1 MYCAMRLLFT
11 SILNQLM
18 KKYILTIVC
27 LLVIFSSNAQNF
39 ITGKITE
46 NETNSPIAF
55 VNISVLNSSR
65 GTNTDREGNFSL
77 ELDKGT
83 YQLFFSAVGY
93 SSKSQEITIKEG
105 KNNLNIVLNVN
116 TQTLGEVM
124 VTANKREE
132 DIIKVS
138 TSITSLSAK
147 KIEDTRTWAL
157 GGLTALVPN
166 YTYQELGVPF
176 QQVQSIRGIQV
187 FSENPAVSTYIDD
200 VNNIDI
206 LANGFVFTDIER
218 IEVLRGP
225 QGTLFGRNAM
235 GGVINIITKKPTN
248 KTTGFAE
255 VGAGNLGLQR
265 HSLGFKTPIIKDK
278 LFIGVNGLFQT
289 RDGYWKNDTTRT
301 GATDGSANGKRVG
314 GEKNLY
320 GNMYLKWLP
329 TKRLSLTLN
338 LKGQRD
344 WSNNTGFFVSQADR
358 DLALANPDKIN
369 LARVGEHERNILNSS
384 LVAKYFGNKFM
395 LTSMSAY
402 QTIDLSFRDIDFP
415 GFYHSFHKSAIGE
428 KLPPQQVYSQELRI
442 NSNSES
448 KLQYTAGFYGFS
460 QVGYEP
466 STNLAQ
472 EFTPNYYAVLRNKAN
487 NFGLAGFG
495 ELSYQITKK
504 FKTTAGLRYDY
515 ERREATFNGVQYDP
529 LTFAP
534 DPDAVLSNG
543 TFTIIRPDTTVSG
556 NYSALSPK
564 VALSYAINSRSTF
577 YITYTRGFRAGGVNA
592 QKVPANV
599 SQTFDPEYSNNYEV
613 GHKASLTDNKLSIG
627 ASAFLIQW
635 QDLQFINLVA
645 PFTYARENVGNAQSS
660 GVELEISA
668 IPLKGLQ
675 LDGSF
680 GFNKTEYNSFDLKRV
695 NFGTGVETST
705 AIGGNSLS
713 NAPSHTIFFGA
724 QYEYAISK
732 KLKAVVRGEVRNIG
746 SYYTDIQ
753 NKIEQPSYTL
763 INSRVGLANGN
774 YSLFFWGQ
782 NLNNERYLAFGNPDS
797 SFGRSVRTAAPR
809 TFGVTLSAKF

>member
-1 MYCAMRLLFT
+1 MSFKNIIVIILCLWAT
-11 SILNQLM
+11 SS
-18 KKYILTIVC
+18 
-27 LLVIFSSNAQNF
+27 FAQN
-39 ITGKITE
+39 IKGTIKSQTGE
-46 NETNSPIAF
+46 AIAF
-55 VNISVLNSSR
+55 ANITVLNSSS
-65 GTNTDREGNFSL
+65 GTVSDKEGNFSL
-77 ELDKGT
+77 DLTKGT
-83 YQLFFSAVGY
+83 YQIQFSAIGY
-93 SSKSQEITIKEG
+93 ATKIQQLEVADQ
-105 KNNLNIVLNVN
+105 VLTVDVTLSDN
-116 TQTLGEVM
+116 TQTLGEVV

-132 DIIKVS
+132 DIVKVS

-147 KIEDTRTWAL
+147 KIEDTRTWGL

-206 LANGFVFTDIER
+206 LANGFAFTDIER

-248 KTTGFAE
+248 KQETFAE
-255 VGAGNLGLQR
+255 FSAGNLGLVR
-265 HSLGFKTPIIKDK
+265 SSFGVKTPLTNDK
-278 LFIGVNGLFQT
+278 LFLGVTAFYQT
-289 RDGYWKNDTTRT
+289 QDGYWKNDTTGT
-301 GATDGSANGKRVG
+301 GATDGSANGKTVG

-384 LVAKYFGNKFM
+384 LVAKYFGNKFT
-395 LTSMSAY
+395 LTSISAY
-402 QTIDLSFRDIDFP
+402 QAIGLSFKDIDFP
-415 GFYHSFHKSAIGE
+415 GFYHSFYKSAIGE
-428 KLPPQQVYSQELRI
+428 KLPPQQVYSQEIRI

-472 EFTPNYYAVLRNKAN
+472 EFTPDYYAVFRNKAN

-495 ELSYQITKK
+495 ELSYQITNKLK
-504 FKTTAGLRYDY
+504 ATAGLRYDY
-515 ERREATFNGVQYDP
+515 EIREATFNGIKFDP
-529 LTFAP
+529 ITFAP
-534 DPDAVLSNG
+534 DPDAVYTNG
-543 TFTIIRPDTTVSG
+543 VFTIVRPDTTVSG

-564 VALSYAINSRSTF
+564 LALSYAVNDRSNI
-577 YITYTRGFRAGGVNA
+577 YISYTRGFRAGGVNA

-613 GHKASLTDNKLSIG
+613 GYKTFLANNKLSIG

-635 QDLQFINLVA
+635 QNLQFFNLVA

-668 IPLKGLQ
+668 IPVKGLQ

-680 GFNKTEYNSFDLKRV
+680 GFNKTEYNSFDLKLV
-695 NFGTGVETST
+695 TSGTGVETST

-732 KLKAVVRGEVRNIG
+732 KLKAVVRGELRNIG

-763 INSRVGLANGN
+763 INSRVGLAYEN